1 MTLSRE
7 KINLA
12 LARKKMTVAMLAEK
26 YGASAQRMR
35 TILNSKKVV
44 PATAGRIAEAL
55 EVDVTEIIE

>member
-12 LARKKMTVAMLAEK
+12 LARKKMTVTQLAKK
-26 YGASAQRMR
+26 YGVSAQRIR
-35 TILNSKKVV
+35 AILNSKKVV